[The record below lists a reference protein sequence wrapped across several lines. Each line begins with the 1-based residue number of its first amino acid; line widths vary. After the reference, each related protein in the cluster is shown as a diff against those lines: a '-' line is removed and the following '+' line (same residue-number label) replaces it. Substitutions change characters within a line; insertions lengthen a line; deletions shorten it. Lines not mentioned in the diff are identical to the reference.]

1 MFATG
6 GYIHL
11 PYDLE
16 FDLTSEPAQSP
27 YQINLA
33 STLNLPSFKPTG
45 ESLSLSGSGRDG
57 IALKKQLKAQY
68 GTPAKDPA
76 YIAAARTQD
85 ILILHKHADFQ
96 QKAAVV
102 HQLKENNKLYL
113 KLDQSYDLSRWSSYG
128 ETVLTYKNLQAIQ
141 LEDLFRTTAPANL
154 QELIAQIETRY
165 RLFEQLYLRLPRL
178 QKTKDKAG
186 YAKAFLMLTD
196 SVLSGLRKALR
207 DENSE
212 R

>member
-1 MFATG
+1 MFTSG

-16 FDLTSEPAQSP
+16 FDLSSESSQSS

-33 STLNLPSFKPTG
+33 SSVQAPSGKPEG
-45 ESLSLSGSGRDG
+45 GRPQISAG
-57 IALKKQLKAQY
+57 KAEGTTLKKQLKAQY
-68 GTPAKDPA
+68 G
-76 YIAAARTQD
+76 AADNEAGRLRPARTHD
-85 ILILHKHADFQ
+85 LVILHQHAEYQ
-96 QKAAVV
+96 HKAAVV

-128 ETVLTYKNLQAIQ
+128 ETVLTYKNLQALQ
-141 LEDLFRTTAPANL
+141 LEELFRKTAPANL
-154 QELIAQIETRY
+154 HDLIAQIETRY

-207 DENSE
+207 AEEDE